1 MKCQTLNH
9 NLQKKLREN
18 VEIPTMISYIFE
30 SCVKTKQVL
39 APLELF

>member
-1 MKCQTLNH
+1 MNCQTLNH

-18 VEIPTMISYIFE
+18 VEIPTMILYIFE

-39 APLELF
+39 F